1 MSRTPRMP
9 AALSPP
15 ASLTLPFISVSRH
28 VYAGAVRVC
37 VGVPPYPAAAQS
49 PAPPP
54 RSTLPRLALPGD
66 TFVPHRTGVLFRL
79 RGRFPVFLMMIIII
93 ILMVLLNMS
102 PEPDAPLRSAP
113 RGPSA
118 VQGRGSAGRE
128 MGRRGE
134 MPQCL
139 RSTPRFGRI
148 FVVSSL
154 TPSAAPNI
162 DLLRVFCNEF
172 IVG

>member
-1 MSRTPRMP
+1 MSRTPRVP

-113 RGPSA
+113 RALSGAGPGLCGA
-118 VQGRGSAGRE
+118 RD
-128 MGRRGE
+128 GE
-134 MPQCL
+134 EGGNAPMPPQHAAIWANIRCFL
-139 RSTPRFGRI
+139 PDALCGPQHRS
-148 FVVSSL
+148 
-154 TPSAAPNI
+154 PSR
-162 DLLRVFCNEF
+162 LLQ
-172 IVG
+172 